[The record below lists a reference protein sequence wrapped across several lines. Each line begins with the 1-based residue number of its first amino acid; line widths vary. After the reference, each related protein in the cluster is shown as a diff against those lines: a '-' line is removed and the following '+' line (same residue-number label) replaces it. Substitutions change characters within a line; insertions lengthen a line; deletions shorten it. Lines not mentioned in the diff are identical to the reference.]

1 MQAGHTLIRPRRT
14 PRQLKHLGIMSESA
28 ESWMSDSAMP
38 VFSSLMTLIASL
50 IKTLVVLSLQLTAF
64 SCGVWPFIFLILCEL
79 RGLYLTYVRDG
90 GSDPDSL
97 SQDDTQTPAAE
108 EKPVPMTD
116 HHKTAA
122 TASAVTEA
130 ATTESTSG
138 LAPVSNSVPEA
149 NVPASSSSSSSTPT
163 VSQATPG
170 LSNTALD
177 VTAPTRTERGVT
189 EPANHETTGA
199 VAPVVSPASE
209 PSTSSESNAAEPLAQ
224 RLAPQTQ
231 QVSLSDTTSLL
242 SDTPEPAP
250 SSTTSSH
257 LLHDTDYVPPG
268 DSIPKPI
275 PAIRD
280 ASPVTRARIS
290 VVSTGSGHGL
300 NPTTSMNPGSNAL
313 LRPESNQRESADA
326 NASSS
331 ASTVVSTPSRSP
343 TSTQAGQSS
352 PMPPIVMNYPHDP
365 M

>member
-1 MQAGHTLIRPRRT
+1 MQAGHTHIPPRRT
-14 PRQLKHLGIMSESA
+14 PRQRKHSGIMSESA
-28 ESWMSDSAMP
+28 ARWMSGSAMP
-38 VFSSLMTLIASL
+38 VFSSLVTLIASL
-50 IKTLVVLSLQLTAF
+50 IKTLVVLSLQLAAF

-90 GSDPDSL
+90 GNDPDSL
-97 SQDDTQTPAAE
+97 SQDDMQKPAAQ
-108 EKPVPMTD
+108 EKPVPMTN
-116 HHKTAA
+116 HHRTAA
-122 TASAVTEA
+122 PASAVTEA
-130 ATTESTSG
+130 ATTGSASG
-138 LAPVSNSVPEA
+138 LAPVSSPVPDA
-149 NVPASSSSSSSTPT
+149 NVPASSSSSTPS
-163 VSQATPG
+163 VSQVTPG

-177 VTAPTRTERGVT
+177 ATAPTRTEHGVT
-189 EPANHETTGA
+189 ELANRETPGTT
-199 VAPVVSPASE
+199 APVVSPTAE
-209 PSTSSESNAAEPLAQ
+209 PSTTSEFDAAEPLAQ
-224 RLAPQTQ
+224 RMVPQTQ

-257 LLHDTDYVPPG
+257 LLHDADYVPPG